1 MANYAN
7 LLATIAAN
15 IYTNNNN
22 EVTAS
27 MVKTAVDQMVASL
40 GAGYQ
45 FMGVAT
51 PATNPG
57 TPDAKVFY
65 IAGAPGTYTNFGGAV
80 VNEGEVVLLKGSG
93 SSWSKEVTGAASRR
107 ELSNT
112 HSEILSAPYV
122 KSENEL
128 SSDATISDAYIN
140 NDGEFVSIG
149 GGFYILRVPVEMG
162 KAYTIYGN
170 QHLASTYP
178 WVGFSTQA
186 LTVGGKLDTILL
198 REYYTSANHQIDF
211 VFRPVLDG
219 YLYIAV
225 AYGRELKVY
234 RADNVSGEVLN
245 LAPLGEL
252 GNNFGYYNDAGT
264 PTYPGSQNYVILVK
278 ATEPVKYPRFKVASS
293 SALGFDV
300 GVYRFDSGVSKYV
313 LIHSQHHGSGTTE
326 GVIDVPIKADDY
338 VGIVGK
344 STTGGIGF
352 TSGLTGMALTYLP
365 GPTNDLASDFVE
377 SSITTLSDFAP
388 WFKIYGLPADELLG
402 LHDEEIAAQKEDLSY
417 LFNEPGN
424 RIGAVRITNFD
435 SASLPSGWSNQ
446 GFTMTA
452 NGAASPAQSG
462 VVDNLLQFS
471 QYSDFDSSCVTFV
484 LEATVAP
491 QVIIA
496 RYGKQYPSDGANL
509 IMFNFSTKKVIA
521 YAPVAPGY
529 TPTTILASFDI
540 PFDFVAGRYVLSVS
554 NFAEIQKYSIFG
566 AGESVEFYLDTRK
579 MATAPGRPHDNYGI
593 IHWNGTYLVKQAVFS
608 SQLAPDPDVLV
619 VGDSIAEGDTIR
631 TAADG
636 GFENRWVGLLSKK
649 TRVSL
654 WAQGG
659 NTSTNINNDLAFLVA
674 TFKPKKVIYA
684 IGTNDNTYATW
695 LSNAQAFV
703 TAFEAIG
710 AEVIFA
716 NSVLRPAY
724 ETAHAQIRAWI
735 KASGHRYVD
744 FCAAMSVDGE
754 CLNNK
759 PGLFLPDGLHP
770 NPAGH
775 KVMYEALVA
784 SLPDLV
790 NI

>member
-22 EVTAS
+22 EVTAA

-45 FMGVAT
+45 FMDVAT

-80 VNEGEVVLLKGSG
+80 VNEGEVAILYGSG
-93 SSWSKEVTGAASRR
+93 SVWSKKVTGAASRR
-107 ELSNT
+107 ELTNT
-112 HSEILSAPYV
+112 HSEILSAPYLTT
-122 KSENEL
+122 ENEV

-140 NDGEFVSIG
+140 NDGEFVYIG
-149 GGFYILRVPVEMG
+149 AGFYILRFPVEMG

-170 QHLASTYP
+170 QHLATYYP

-198 REYYTSANHQIDF
+198 REYDPSADHQIDF
-211 VFRPVLDG
+211 VFRPVQNG

-234 RADNVSGEVLN
+234 RADNASGVLLN
-245 LAPLGEL
+245 LA
-252 GNNFGYYNDAGT
+252 
-264 PTYPGSQNYVILVK
+264 
-278 ATEPVKYPRFKVASS
+278 
-293 SALGFDV
+293 
-300 GVYRFDSGVSKYV
+300 
-313 LIHSQHHGSGTTE
+313 
-326 GVIDVPIKADDY
+326 
-338 VGIVGK
+338 
-344 STTGGIGF
+344 
-352 TSGLTGMALTYLP
+352 
-365 GPTNDLASDFVE
+365 DLE
-377 SSITTLSDFAP
+377 
-388 WFKIYGLPADELLG
+388 
-402 LHDEEIAAQKEDLSY
+402 EDLSY

-491 QVIIA
+491 QVILA
-496 RYGKQYPSDGANL
+496 RYGKQYPSDGATL
-509 IMFNFSTKKVIA
+509 IMFNFNAKKVVA

-566 AGESVEFYLDTRK
+566 AGESVDFYLDTRK

-716 NSVLRPAY
+716 NSVLRPEY
-724 ETAHAQIRAWI
+724 ETAHAQMRAWI

-754 CLNNK
+754 CLNKK

-775 KVMYEALVA
+775 KVMFEALVA